1 LNARSDLWTAASVWT
16 REVDAMRTLS
26 RLPLER
32 AKSLGSNWPAI
43 RRTFADAVNAE
54 EMRDRKQFPQGWS
67 RPGPPQP
74 RAIDEMLE
82 VWAWH
87 ARFLS
92 DHTELVRIIQGM
104 ALAVARGRPELAGVA
119 YLKRRRWTAYRAKE
133 RGLARIATGL
143 NADFGA
149 KIHMPQSHS

>member
-1 LNARSDLWTAASVWT
+1 MSIRPDAWSAAAVWQ
-16 REVDAMRTLS
+16 REVEAMRTLC

-32 AKSLGSNWPAI
+32 AKTISSNWPAI
-43 RRTFADAVNAE
+43 RRSFADAVNAE
-54 EMRDRKQFPQGWS
+54 EARDVRQFPAGWS
-67 RPGPPQP
+67 HPGPPQP

-87 ARFLS
+87 ARFLA

-104 ALAVARGRPELAGVA
+104 ALAVARGRPELSGVA
-119 YLKRRRWTAYRAKE
+119 YMKRRRWTAYRAKQK
-133 RGLARIATGL
+133 GLTRIATGL

-149 KIHMPQSHS
+149 RPRIPQSHS